1 MTDIYAI
8 VAIVERGKADFIV
21 KKAKEQGAG
30 GATILFGRGTG
41 HDEFKKMF
49 RHLHVESSKEII
61 IILCRKDK
69 AQNILTAV
77 VEAGKLKEPGKGIA
91 FTVPVCDIAGLS
103 HRQHVSL

>member
-8 VAIVERGKADFIV
+8 IAIVERGKADFIV
-21 KKAKEQGAG
+21 NKAKAQGAG

-41 HDEFKKMF
+41 QDEFKKMF

-61 IILCRKDK
+61 IILSRKEK
-69 AQNILTAV
+69 VQNILSAV
-77 VEAGKLKEPGKGIA
+77 VEAGKLKEPGNGIA

-103 HRQHVSL
+103 HRQYLNL